1 MSKKDTV
8 SKSPIEK
15 DWDTPEEDKAW
26 SYLAVEQPVKEPYNS
41 TSVKLQSNLDA
52 RVLYT
57 GRETGKSYEWARAGS
72 IVAVDSLDAPYLLEK
87 RIKSQSC
94 CNVSDNAVFQEVD

>member
-1 MSKKDTV
+1 MPDKKHQFQGSDVVFV
-8 SKSPIEK
+8 SNKKEQVI
-15 DWDTPEEDKAW
+15 
-26 SYLAVEQPVKEPYNS
+26 VEQPVKEPYNS

-57 GRETGKSYEWARAGS
+57 GQATGKSYEWARAGS